1 MTITS
6 ASARASASRA
16 RSPAVGV
23 STTVTPAGA
32 GTARFAA
39 SNVTSAPRRRA
50 SSATATPMR
59 PDDRLPTYRTA
70 SSGSRVP
77 PAETTTRLPRSGLV
91 ACERRSS
98 STRSR
103 MSSGSAIRP
112 IPSSPSASSP
122 STGPT
127 NSTSRARSV
136 ATFACV
142 ASCVHIRVFI
152 AGATSTGPAC
162 ASAASVSRSSASP
175 WAKRARVFAVSGATT
190 SRSARRRCGYGSS
203 LRAFRASAKKVS
215 AETNR
220 SAEAVTSGYTSWP
233 ARTSSRASV
242 HAL

>member
-91 ACERRSS
+91 PCERRSS

-112 IPSSPSASSP
+112 ILLPFRELPP
-122 STGPT
+122 PVRRTRP
-127 NSTSRARSV
+127 RVRSV